1 MDIFKIF
8 KLKNTKQ
15 AKFQLDYLNFR
26 RINDDRFNISENDL
40 FPCLNDNTEFTS
52 FDSHYVY
59 HPAWASRVVK
69 EINPLFHVDIAS
81 SLHFSSILSAF
92 IDVKFYDYRPA
103 KLNLSNL
110 TSERIDLTNIFFD
123 DNSQESVSCMHTI
136 EHIGLG
142 RYGDTIDPKGDI
154 KAINE
159 LKRIVKPDGNLII
172 VVPVGKPKIFFNA
185 HRVYSF
191 EMIIELM
198 NDFQLVEFSM
208 VYDNKEFIKNAN
220 PKDVEN
226 QKYGCGCFWFI
237 KR

>member
-1 MDIFKIF
+1 
-8 KLKNTKQ
+8 
-15 AKFQLDYLNFR
+15 
-26 RINDDRFNISENDL
+26 
-40 FPCLNDNTEFTS
+40 
-52 FDSHYVY
+52 
-59 HPAWASRVVK
+59 
-69 EINPLFHVDIAS
+69 
-81 SLHFSSILSAF
+81 
-92 IDVKFYDYRPA
+92 
-103 KLNLSNL
+103 
-110 TSERIDLTNIFFD
+110 
-123 DNSQESVSCMHTI
+123 MHTI